1 MLPSTATSD
10 VSLEARSFILA
21 LSARQWR
28 VQLHLDLTLYFW
40 CAKERRAP
48 IIAHRGRGTPKAYA
62 CEGVQLDIVEAGN
75 EEKQG
80 EMEWWEGVRRERD
93 DGEKREKRGWWEG
106 D

>member
-1 MLPSTATSD
+1 M
-10 VSLEARSFILA
+10 
-21 LSARQWR
+21 
-28 VQLHLDLTLYFW
+28 
-40 CAKERRAP
+40 
-48 IIAHRGRGTPKAYA
+48 
-62 CEGVQLDIVEAGN
+62 DIVEAGN